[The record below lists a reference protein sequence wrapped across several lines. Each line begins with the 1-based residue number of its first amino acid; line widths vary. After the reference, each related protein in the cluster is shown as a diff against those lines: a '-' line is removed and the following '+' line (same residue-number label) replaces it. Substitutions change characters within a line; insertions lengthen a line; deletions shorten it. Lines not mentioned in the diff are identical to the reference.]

1 MYRMCILNKT
11 QLKEF
16 NKNYSVDF
24 QSVMIK
30 QEKNVFYA
38 ILDCDLKVKLY
49 KKEAL
54 KYLDNK

>member
-1 MYRMCILNKT
+1 MYRMCILNKI

-30 QEKNVFYA
+30 QEGSRYYA
-38 ILDCDLKVKLY
+38 ILDCDIKIKLY
-49 KKEAL
+49 EKEAL
-54 KYLDNK
+54 KYFSN